1 MNVRHSLRTTSR
13 HPAPVPTYPPRVLG
27 PWTPATTSSSVANG
41 PVVAAN
47 EALGL
52 AETGSP
58 VEVDGTREGMP
69 QVPGT

>member
-1 MNVRHSLRTTSR
+1 M
-13 HPAPVPTYPPRVLG
+13 
-27 PWTPATTSSSVANG
+27 TTSSSVANG